1 MEFGNMTFD
10 SSHIRPDY
18 SVKSESHVEGAKEK
32 PKTQQKQ
39 IKTSLQAKKLHN
51 TEKIPGVS
59 HETTKK
65 TGKHVFWRLKI
76 TKKTQY
82 NTKNPGWFHVKQEK
96 TAKITTINS
105 EFFCNDKQSGE
116 PRSVFLACVP
126 RETLFFSK
134 ILNIYAFCST

>member
-1 MEFGNMTFD
+1 MKQEKNQQKPLII
-10 SSHIRPDY
+10 SHI
-18 SVKSESHVEGAKEK
+18 K

-39 IKTSLQAKKLHN
+39 IKTSLQSKKLHN

-65 TGKHVFWRLKI
+65 TSKHVFWRLKI

-82 NTKNPGWFHVKQEK
+82 NAKNPGWFHVKQEK

-105 EFFCNDKQSGE
+105 VFFAMTSKVVSQGAFFW
-116 PRSVFLACVP
+116 RVFHVKRC
-126 RETLFFSK
+126 FF
-134 ILNIYAFCST
+134 

>member
-1 MEFGNMTFD
+1 M
-10 SSHIRPDY
+10 
-18 SVKSESHVEGAKEK
+18 
-32 PKTQQKQ
+32 KQ
-39 IKTSLQAKKLHN
+39 
-51 TEKIPGVS
+51 P
-59 HETTKK
+59 KK

-105 EFFCNDKQSGE
+105 EFFCNNKQSGE

-134 ILNIYAFCST
+134 ILNIYAFCSTWNVVFFKKSTIFAVGVPFGVCFFEKIGNFCC